1 MRKYIWLNTV
11 FIIALAVL
19 LVVSALHIATG
30 IKGRGGGRLLLWAAG
45 QYRFWTDAGRND
57 GTHFKWSYNTPWGT
71 GACPHIRRSISFAS
85 TVYRCGRVALL
96 WAPLINYP
104 IARGYDNN
112 HLRHLLNGTYNTA
125 GTLFADYRNGKI
137 GADHNFVI
145 FGHNVNNETM
155 FGSIEKYKNQEYY
168 DAHPSLY
175 YFTADHIYQIER
187 IAGCVTT
194 VRSDAYTINF
204 ETEELLRSY
213 VAYVNGA
220 I

>member
-1 MRKYIWLNTV
+1 M

-19 LVVSALHIATG
+19 LVVSALHIATVLREEG
-30 IKGRGGGRLLLWAAG
+30 
-45 QYRFWTDAGRND
+45 TDDYYYGLQDSIVSEQTLEETTEPISSEA
-57 GTHFKWSYNTPWGT
+57 TTPHEEQGLV
-71 GACPHIRRSISFAS
+71 PISVDLS
-85 TVYRCGRVALL
+85 ALQAQFTDVVGWL
-96 WAPLINYP
+96 YCENPLINYP

-168 DAHPSLY
+168 ES
-175 YFTADHIYQIER
+175 R
-187 IAGCVTT
+187 MW
-194 VRSDAYTINF
+194 
-204 ETEELLRSY
+204 
-213 VAYVNGA
+213 
-220 I
+220 

>member
-19 LVVSALHIATG
+19 LVVSALHIATVLREEG
-30 IKGRGGGRLLLWAAG
+30 
-45 QYRFWTDAGRND
+45 TDDYYYGLQDSIVSEQTLEETTEPISSEA
-57 GTHFKWSYNTPWGT
+57 TTPHEEQGLV
-71 GACPHIRRSISFAS
+71 PISVDLS
-85 TVYRCGRVALL
+85 ALQAQFTDVVGWL
-96 WAPLINYP
+96 YCENPLINYP

-125 GTLFADYRNGKI
+125 GTLFADYRNGKS

-168 DAHPSLY
+168 ES
-175 YFTADHIYQIER
+175 R
-187 IAGCVTT
+187 MW
-194 VRSDAYTINF
+194 
-204 ETEELLRSY
+204 
-213 VAYVNGA
+213 
-220 I
+220 